1 MRKLLLLTIA
11 GIVSASPVKYQFEE
25 KIDLQVK
32 DVKIELSQPDIKLT
46 PVIKSRQH
54 TELVNALIWVES
66 KGNDSAYHKGE
77 RAAGC
82 LQIRPIMVKE
92 VNRILDLKG
101 SEKIYTLE
109 DRWSRAKSIQMFNI
123 VVNYYHPNGTYE
135 EIARCWNGGPQGL
148 QKKQTKKYWN
158 KVQKRLKHNEN
169 STNRFANL

>member
-32 DVKIELSQPDIKLT
+32 DVKIELSQPDIKLA
-46 PVIKSRQH
+46 PVINSRQH
-54 TELVNALIWVES
+54 TDLVNAMIWVES

-92 VNRILDLKG
+92 VNRILHLKG

-169 STNRFANL
+169 STNRLANL

>member
-11 GIVSASPVKYQFEE
+11 GFISSSPVRYHLED
-25 KIDLQVK
+25 KIQLESK
-32 DVKIELSQPDIKLT
+32 EIHIELSEPDIKLL
-46 PVIKSRQH
+46 PVINSVQY
-54 TELVNALIWVES
+54 TDLVNAMIWVES

-92 VNRILDLKG
+92 VNRILTLKG
-101 SEKIYTLE
+101 SDKIYTLE

-123 VVNYYHPNGTYE
+123 VSNYYHPNGTYE

-148 QKKQTKKYWN
+148 QKGQTKKYWN

-169 STNRFANL
+169 STNRFANI